1 MNWSNKFN
9 NKNNNNF
16 NFSRAIYIPPSKFGT
31 YIYTNNLNS
40 IKIVKVAHN
49 NNNNNKHNNKFSH
62 STFEFNNNNNMMK
75 PNKKSYLNYYD
86 DIDYSYTHK
95 TSYKSSA
102 TPLMFNKAIN
112 QRMTTKNANN
122 ENLKTKTTNYEP
134 FTNLNSRK
142 INTFNRIMYLPTPKE
157 NRELLIKKSISNE
170 PIITNNI
177 RIRKSFDSNCSSSD
191 SGNSSNL
198 SNDNNN
204 NNNNTS
210 SNNNNNSESSESN
223 YNRKHSIESDVNTMN
238 VNEEIDLNNDIPS
251 DESEYEYMKDNVKRS
266 YVPYKENKSKHQ
278 SVTDFS
284 TEFFFKRKDDPPEDL
299 INSENVILKHLSE
312 LAKHRAA
319 AFSQKSKNIF
329 RVF

>member
-40 IKIVKVAHN
+40 IKIVKVAH
-49 NNNNNKHNNKFSH
+49 NNNKHNNKFSH

-122 ENLKTKTTNYEP
+122 DNLKTKTTNYEP

-198 SNDNNN
+198 SNDNN

>member
-9 NKNNNNF
+9 SKNNNNF

-40 IKIVKVAHN
+40 IKIVKVTHN

-62 STFEFNNNNNMMK
+62 STFEFNNNNNTMK
-75 PNKKSYLNYYD
+75 PNKKNNYLNYYD
-86 DIDYSYTHK
+86 DIDYSYSHK
-95 TSYKSSA
+95 TSYKSPA

-157 NRELLIKKSISNE
+157 NRELLIKKSINNE

-177 RIRKSFDSNCSSSD
+177 RIRKSFDSNSRSSSD

-198 SNDNNN
+198 SNE

-210 SNNNNNSESSESN
+210 SNNNNSESSESN

-238 VNEEIDLNNDIPS
+238 VNEEINLNNNIPS

-319 AFSQKSKNIF
+319 AFSQKSKNLF